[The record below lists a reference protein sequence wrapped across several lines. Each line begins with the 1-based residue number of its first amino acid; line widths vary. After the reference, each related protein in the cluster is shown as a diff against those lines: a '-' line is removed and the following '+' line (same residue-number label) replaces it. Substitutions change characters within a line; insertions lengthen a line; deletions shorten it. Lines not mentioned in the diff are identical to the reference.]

1 MHFGE
6 LFEVFRQRAGDG
18 VKRAIRLT
26 PAGEINAGDAV
37 GIFDFAVAGE
47 AVEHQGQA
55 LVAFHV
61 AGTFKE
67 FIEHRA
73 DQVPG

>member
-1 MHFGE
+1 
-6 LFEVFRQRAGDG
+6 LFEVCRQRARDG
-18 VKRAIRLT
+18 VERAIRLA
-26 PAGEINAGDAV
+26 PAGEIYAGDAV

-47 AVEHQGQA
+47 PVRDQSQA

-61 AGTFKE
+61 AGTFKV

-73 DQVPG
+73 DQVLR